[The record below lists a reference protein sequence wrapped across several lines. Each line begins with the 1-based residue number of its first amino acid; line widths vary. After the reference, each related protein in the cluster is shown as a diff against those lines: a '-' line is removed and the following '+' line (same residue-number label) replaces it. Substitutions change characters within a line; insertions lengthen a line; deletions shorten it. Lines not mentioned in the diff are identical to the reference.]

1 VRIEYSSGML
11 SLGWYYWLAYDA
23 LKAGVRIYCII
34 TLPVPGIYMNNK
46 YILCI
51 SAFALQSG
59 ENPY

>member
-1 VRIEYSSGML
+1 ML